1 MTKFLE
7 GEPNVEED
15 AQAEMHMHLKR
26 FLLRR
31 SSGMCVLLYEEW
43 WWLRLSKVPAS
54 LRIAFD
60 EEFPSFVRQ
69 SPATGLPNFQRSLTP
84 KKQRQAKAKGA
95 KGKGKSNG
103 NGKANDD
110 ANAWVRA
117 RARQI
122 QSQHL
127 HGSGQDKKG
136 KGNGKANDDANAWV
150 RARARQIQSQ
160 HLHGSGQD
168 KKGKGRGSGNGG
180 KAKGN
185 AFDLGYAIAEA
196 QLEDNNPLEET
207 ALQVASRL
215 FRGDESDAEFQ
226 RCLQV
231 DIYRPQVLNALRN
244 LYLRVTLRANHA
256 QDVMVARD
264 MDANIDKDESLFCK
278 RVGQML
284 DVGFSKADMYGLL
297 GPNDAPA
304 EYIAIFTEWVDVAW
318 LRHLEVKAHRLAEAR
333 SPAL

>member
-127 HGSGQDKKG
+127 HGSGQG
-136 KGNGKANDDANAWV
+136 
-150 RARARQIQSQ
+150 
-160 HLHGSGQD
+160 

>member
-136 KGNGKANDDANAWV
+136 KG
-150 RARARQIQSQ
+150 
-160 HLHGSGQD
+160 
-168 KKGKGRGSGNGG
+168 RGSGNGG

-244 LYLRVTLRANHA
+244 LYLRVTLRANHV